1 MTTRAPTAK
10 STTSPVLIQRRMTPP
25 PLKCGSLRSCLAI
38 LCYNTLGSGG
48 IIEVSWYQG
57 SYGCGSAE
65 PDDRSAQHPSAAG
78 HEAAHW
84 KNLEPC
90 ATVLLVGSVRRTQSK
105 TAGGTGRGS
114 GPGLGSRRYLTRG
127 RLGFLAVSEG
137 GRSLTIMVGPL
148 RGPEHLELIRRAW
161 FYHVPVSAI
170 AASRTAVAYIAFY
183 EGASRFHARTG
194 VIREYAAV
202 VRVSRVRR
210 CDLPGLTWPA
220 RGAPDAPYY
229 RFDLGPIQQ
238 LPRPITNPERLRVAF
253 RFPNFERFREAATLR
268 ELGNRESGKR
278 KAEERE
284 ENSLTGFKDA

>member
-1 MTTRAPTAK
+1 MAATGRAKGRTGGA
-10 STTSPVLIQRRMTPP
+10 TSR
-25 PLKCGSLRSCLAI
+25 
-38 LCYNTLGSGG
+38 
-48 IIEVSWYQG
+48 
-57 SYGCGSAE
+57 
-65 PDDRSAQHPSAAG
+65 PSA
-78 HEAAHW
+78 
-84 KNLEPC
+84 LEP
-90 ATVLLVGSVRRTQSK
+90 V
-105 TAGGTGRGS
+105 
-114 GPGLGSRRYLTRG
+114 PGQYLARG
-127 RLGFLAVSEG
+127 RVGFLAVSEG
-137 GRSLTIMVGPL
+137 GRSLTIMVSPL
-148 RGPEHLELIRRAW
+148 RGPEHLELIRRAR